1 MLPEYLAIAMQTLRA
16 NPLRTLLSTL
26 GVIIGVG
33 ALVSILSL
41 VDGMEAFAR
50 ADLEATT
57 DLQIITVNSVTTD
70 RVDGVVLRR
79 RGWPVFTPTDAAEL
93 AAALRTPAQVGLM
106 TQYAAFWEVP
116 GDTAEMAAMVTA
128 LTPATQAL
136 RPPVVLAGRVIEAAD
151 LEPGAAR
158 VAVIAAGAAR
168 RIAGSSGSGSGID
181 GSGSGGGSSGGGGD
195 HGAAAAHA
203 AIGRTIVISGVPH
216 EVVGVTDAPATERI
230 TRISIPLLPPE
241 SLPGLADGRPPQLV
255 VRAVRVEE
263 VPAARDETE
272 SWLAATRDTAGGVF
286 AVSSN
291 VGRVAQAARAMMVF
305 RLVMGA
311 IAGISLVVGGIGIM
325 NVLLASVTERTR
337 EIGIRRASGA
347 RRRDIRRQ
355 FLAESVAISAVGS
368 GLGAILGIVVSTVA
382 LHMVGEMADAPL
394 SAVFTWQSLG
404 FAMGAALVVGL
415 VFGTYPALRAGRLSP
430 IEALRH
436 E

>member
-1 MLPEYLAIAMQTLRA
+1 
-16 NPLRTLLSTL
+16 
-26 GVIIGVG
+26 
-33 ALVSILSL
+33 
-41 VDGMEAFAR
+41 
-50 ADLEATT
+50 
-57 DLQIITVNSVTTD
+57 
-70 RVDGVVLRR
+70 
-79 RGWPVFTPTDAAEL
+79 
-93 AAALRTPAQVGLM
+93 
-106 TQYAAFWEVP
+106 
-116 GDTAEMAAMVTA
+116 
-128 LTPATQAL
+128 
-136 RPPVVLAGRVIEAAD
+136 
-151 LEPGAAR
+151 
-158 VAVIAAGAAR
+158 
-168 RIAGSSGSGSGID
+168 
-181 GSGSGGGSSGGGGD
+181 
-195 HGAAAAHA
+195 
-203 AIGRTIVISGVPH
+203 
-216 EVVGVTDAPATERI
+216 
-230 TRISIPLLPPE
+230 
-241 SLPGLADGRPPQLV
+241 
-255 VRAVRVEE
+255 
-263 VPAARDETE
+263 
-272 SWLAATRDTAGGVF
+272 
-286 AVSSN
+286 
-291 VGRVAQAARAMMVF
+291 MMVF